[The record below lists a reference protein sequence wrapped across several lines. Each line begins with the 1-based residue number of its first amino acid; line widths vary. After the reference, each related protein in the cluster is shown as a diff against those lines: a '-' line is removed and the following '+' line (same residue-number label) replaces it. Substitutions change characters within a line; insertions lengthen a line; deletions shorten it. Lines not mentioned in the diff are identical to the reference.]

1 MLYKNGLFFGAVFYL
16 QSPAERASK
25 VAKIENPSGPALP
38 SDPRLKARPALPSDP
53 RLKANTN
60 PSPPQ
65 QNRSN
70 VASDP
75 RVKADTNPSP
85 PQQNLS
91 NVAPPPPRPYTFP
104 IPPPPSIFL
113 SHTQSRPPLSQ
124 ADRESDYKIVR
135 HIIERQLALPT
146 PRILNGTQL
155 GEMGSARL
163 STLDPQ
169 KELIAYHV
177 LNHFLQR
184 MQSCMSALQI
194 LLYGGHG
201 DELGFRRNQM
211 TRAYFALA
219 GRRLL
224 ENLAYFINTAHGL
237 ELWECPRI

>member
-1 MLYKNGLFFGAVFYL
+1 MSDKASQVCSLKRTDETTVFKAPFRVTKRKASEPL
-16 QSPAERASK
+16 KITICREDGGVASK
-25 VAKIENPSGPALP
+25 VARIENPSGPTLP
-38 SDPRLKARPALPSDP
+38 SDPKDQQDQVE
-53 RLKANTN
+53 ANTN

-65 QNRSN
+65 Q
-70 VASDP
+70 
-75 RVKADTNPSP
+75 K
-85 PQQNLS
+85 QS

-113 SHTQSRPPLSQ
+113 TRTQPRPPLSQ
-124 ADRESDYKIVR
+124 AGRESDYKVVR
-135 HIIERQLALPT
+135 HIIARQHALPT

-155 GEMGSARL
+155 GDLGAARL
-163 STLDPQ
+163 TTLDPQ

-177 LNHFLQR
+177 LSHFLQR

-211 TRAYFALA
+211 TRAHFALA

-224 ENLAYFINTAHGL
+224 ENLAYLINTAHGL